1 MPWTHRTIIVPGAV
15 VIPARLAC
23 EALAGAG
30 GSGMYSVPLSPSGD
44 LPATHWISSGLI
56 EQEFADLLAGP
67 DALAAVGGSA
77 AVIVQLVASPAFAA
91 WGTKLPVSV
100 SSPHSIVAQYPSR
113 LGLDWLP
120 ATVKLLRPI
129 STFLKIRSTVER

>member
-30 GSGMYSVPLSPSGD
+30 GSGMYSVPLSPTGE

-56 EQEFADLLAGP
+56 EQDFADLLASP
-67 DALAAVGGSA
+67 NALAAVATQAGLDPA
-77 AVIVQLVASPAFAA
+77 PLVA
-91 WGTKLPVSV
+91 
-100 SSPHSIVAQYPSR
+100 IVAASDISEEPAEAAMAR
-113 LGLDWLP
+113 LGLQICHDAGP
-120 ATVKLLRPI
+120 PT
-129 STFLKIRSTVER
+129 